1 MDPSEK
7 PCSNLDIWCDWTGE
21 PSDPVEVVVSVEV
34 WCTPNINL
42 AVLNTRSS
50 HNLHIVEYGISLK
63 KPSAEKVDSISGG
76 LSTRDSP
83 VEIREV
89 GEPSTLTE
97 EVDTED
103 DEDSPYECTPFS
115 YSEEDRTVIQTGQDG
130 VSVPSDPFSSSA
142 ASSLLFEDDKTPMPS
157 PNPRKRNAKAA
168 SLPDSV
174 TDSERSYGGSSLK
187 HKALAGKR
195 SDASTIKYSQKQSLI
210 PRPVGSPGQIVRESN
225 LNIKVPPLDYRS
237 ILAEGYRQLEASLP
251 SLANKKNDPG
261 ARRALPGMERSNA
274 PSPETLMSTARVKSV
289 DDEESQP
296 MRECGNHSAVARHES
311 PCDMFMPSTSHA
323 SSLSSETMSLRI
335 DASSDTTDSP
345 GQPRPLHNPDSPR
358 DLPPLFATD
367 EFGDL
372 PPVFEPDFYGDENYQ
387 FDFPTRPDFSAS
399 SQTPIT
405 GPELVLTD
413 GVFHIQSSADLCPA
427 AYEVSITF
435 LLPLQSGRPR
445 GWWELIVPG
454 LPRLARNE
462 HGYVYF
468 RTPPGQG
475 MEFRTTY
482 FKRYNLV
489 ESCLMAQFSIPSK
502 LVISL
507 RPCESRFYG
516 FVKDFKITQAIHAEV
531 VNCEE
536 YDTLADIVNRAE
548 SFFVKYRAIC
558 SIDLLQRDFWA
569 KKCGFYIWIY
579 GGPEGK
585 WVTVLPDDGRRFETI
600 NLDSK
605 TPNVIGVSELQVI
618 CSPSHLGMF
627 VLAWAIKVPRERN
640 TLWMP
645 RIRASRDKADVEE
658 ALQAEFEASESPKT
672 PDMVRTGPIDDEL
685 RDSRRTGTFWK
696 RLRSIFYGL
705 VIFFLLTRLVARLH
719 EMKTVTHASQTSID
733 AEFEPD
739 NSHAAPLQEPVP
751 DSVALMQANVPTSM
765 PLRDRIDY
773 LLGWKGPLT
782 MARV

>member
-21 PSDPVEVVVSVEV
+21 PNDPVEVVVSVEV

-42 AVLNTRSS
+42 AVLNIRSF
-50 HNLHIVEYGISLK
+50 HNLHIVEYGISLR
-63 KPSAEKVDSISGG
+63 KPSSEKVESILGG
-76 LSTRDSP
+76 LRTRDSP
-83 VEIREV
+83 VEIHEV
-89 GEPSTLTE
+89 GESSTLTRE
-97 EVDTED
+97 GDTED

-115 YSEEDRTVIQTGQDG
+115 YSEEDCTVVQTGQGG
-130 VSVPSDPFSSSA
+130 VSVQSDPFYSSA
-142 ASSLLFEDDKTPMPS
+142 AISLLFEDDETPMPS
-157 PNPRKRNAKAA
+157 PNPRKRNARAA

-187 HKALAGKR
+187 HKALAGNR
-195 SDASTIKYSQKQSLI
+195 SDASTFKHSKKQSLI
-210 PRPVGSPGQIVRESN
+210 PRPVGSPGQTVWESN

-237 ILAEGYRQLEASLP
+237 TLAEGYRQLEASFP
-251 SLANKKNDPG
+251 SPANKENDSGPK
-261 ARRALPGMERSNA
+261 RTLPGMERSNA
-274 PSPETLMSTARVKSV
+274 PSPETLMSTTGVKSV
-289 DDEESQP
+289 DDKESQL
-296 MRECGNHSAVARHES
+296 MRECGNLSADARHRS
-311 PCDMFMPSTSHA
+311 PCDMSMPSTSQA
-323 SSLSSETMSLRI
+323 SSLSSKTVGLRI
-335 DASSDTTDSP
+335 DAPSDTANSPGEPHPLHISDSP
-345 GQPRPLHNPDSPR
+345 G
-358 DLPPLFATD
+358 DLPPLFTTD
-367 EFGDL
+367 VSGDI
-372 PPVFEPDFYGDENYQ
+372 PPLIEPDFYGDENYL
-387 FDFPTRPDFSAS
+387 FDIPTHPESSAS
-399 SQTPIT
+399 CQTPIT
-405 GPELVLTD
+405 GPELVLTN
-413 GVFHIQSSADLCPA
+413 GVFRIRSTAGLCPA

-516 FVKDFKITQAIHAEV
+516 FLKDFKVTQAIRAEV
-531 VNCEE
+531 VNCEGN
-536 YDTLADIVNRAE
+536 DTVLDVVE
-548 SFFVKYRAIC
+548 YRAIC

-569 KKCGFYIWIY
+569 KKCGFYIWIC

-600 NLDSK
+600 KLDSK
-605 TPNVIGVSELQVI
+605 TPDVIGVSELQVI
-618 CSPSHLGMF
+618 CNPSHLGMF
-627 VLAWAIKVPRERN
+627 VLAWAVKVPHGRN
-640 TLWMP
+640 KIWMP
-645 RIRASRDKADVEE
+645 LIRAIRDKADIEA
-658 ALQAEFEASESPKT
+658 ALQAEFEAAESPRT

-685 RDSRRTGTFWK
+685 QDPRRTGTFWK
-696 RLRSIFYGL
+696 MFRSICYGL
-705 VIFFLLTRLVARLH
+705 VILFLLTRLAARLH
-719 EMKTVTHASQTSID
+719 EMKIVTQATQTSID

-751 DSVALMQANVPTSM
+751 EFLALLEANVPTLM

-773 LLGWKGPLT
+773 LLGWKGPLSK
-782 MARV
+782 AKV